1 MLILVVIT
9 IQSITNTGLFEG
21 TKEAK
26 KSIERRQIVKW
37 LDLKSMETPI
47 AIDESKTS
55 DETIET
61 IRQNIEEHK
70 NELGKDVRVEEISNE
85 EDGEQVETYFYTIVG
100 NDIYKVDLTGAKLIG
115 KSGKLFPV
123 INIKNITNT
132 TDSITVQVST
142 KRNEGGKIE
151 YYIREE
157 DEEDFTLKE
166 TTTEETYTYNG
177 LEQNKKYNIK
187 IVAVAENKETAE
199 VYIDKIVY

>member
-1 MLILVVIT
+1 MLILVGIT

-21 TKEAK
+21 AKEVRK
-26 KSIERRQIVKW
+26 DIERKRIVEW
-37 LDLKSMETPI
+37 LNSKLNEPPI

-55 DETIET
+55 DETIAT

-85 EDGEQVETYFYTIVG
+85 EDGEQVEAYFYTIVDK
-100 NDIYKVDLTGAKLIG
+100 DIYKVDFTGAKLIG

-123 INIKNITNT
+123 INIKSITNT
-132 TDSITVQVST
+132 TDSITVQVTT

-151 YYIREE
+151 YYIKEE
-157 DEEDFTLKE
+157 DAEDFTLKE
-166 TTTEETYTYNG
+166 TTTEEIYTYNG
-177 LEQNKKYNIK
+177 LEQEKKYNIK

-199 VYIDKIVY
+199 VYIDKTVY

>member
-1 MLILVVIT
+1 MLILVGIT

-21 TKEAK
+21 AKEAK
-26 KSIERRQIVKW
+26 KDIERERIVEW
-37 LDLKSMETPI
+37 LNLKLNETPI

-55 DETIET
+55 YETIAT

-85 EDGEQVETYFYTIVG
+85 EDGEQVESYFYTIVDK
-100 NDIYKVDLTGAKLIG
+100 DIYKVDFTGAKLIG

-123 INIKNITNT
+123 INIKSITNT
-132 TDSITVQVST
+132 TDSITVQVTT

-166 TTTEETYTYNG
+166 TTTEEIYTYNG
-177 LEQNKKYNIK
+177 LEQDKKYNIK

-199 VYIDKIVY
+199 VYIDKTVY

>member
-1 MLILVVIT
+1 MLILVGIT

-21 TKEAK
+21 AKEVK
-26 KSIERRQIVKW
+26 KNIERKRIVEW
-37 LDLKSMETPI
+37 LNSKLDETPI

-55 DETIET
+55 DETIAT
-61 IRQNIEEHK
+61 IRQNIEENK

-85 EDGEQVETYFYTIVG
+85 EDGEQVEAYFYTIVDK
-100 NDIYKVDLTGAKLIG
+100 DIYKVDFTGAKLIG

-123 INIKNITNT
+123 INIKSITNT
-132 TDSITVQVST
+132 TDSITVQVTT

-157 DEEDFTLKE
+157 DEEDYTLKE
-166 TTTEETYTYNG
+166 TTTEEIYTYNG
-177 LEQNKKYNIK
+177 LEQDKKYNIK

-199 VYIDKIVY
+199 VYIDKTVY